1 VIYQSRI
8 EKAQFRNCRKTPANQ
23 TMNPDNGLAGKIT
36 EIVLQGDDL
45 SQMPILLPLLAQL
58 SRDQRWF
65 VWVAPPVLLPKALL
79 QDAGIDLKKVI
90 LLKPDEQNS
99 EYELACKALSAGTC
113 HAVITWPGYLSSEQ
127 LQGLEAA
134 AREGSSHGVV
144 VRRRQD
150 A

>member
-1 VIYQSRI
+1 
-8 EKAQFRNCRKTPANQ
+8 
-23 TMNPDNGLAGKIT
+23 M
-36 EIVLQGDDL
+36 
-45 SQMPILLPLLAQL
+45 
-58 SRDQRWF
+58 
-65 VWVAPPVLLPKALL
+65 LLPKALL